1 MRYSMSL
8 RSPPDSSLSPPC
20 SVSPFLAL
28 PAPPYPPPERWCSP
42 PSCLQPAAQ
51 RRRLC
56 LSPGAD
62 RGALA
67 PEQTAAST
75 VGREGAEEF
84 LRELNARFTLV
95 KVEQLQLLNL
105 RPRSPVEV
113 HMIVEDC
120 EERLSEE
127 QVLEVIELSER
138 LLG

>member
-1 MRYSMSL
+1 M
-8 RSPPDSSLSPPC
+8 
-20 SVSPFLAL
+20 
-28 PAPPYPPPERWCSP
+28 
-42 PSCLQPAAQ
+42 
-51 RRRLC
+51 
-56 LSPGAD
+56 
-62 RGALA
+62 A